1 MKAADGPILE
11 LLSFLQLFSPR
22 DCGAQG
28 GDADGTPSLRKLTAL
43 YVKQGLSTHDDN
55 LGQIVAKFGRA
66 NERQCHHSSG
76 TSMSSGWAELHFTRK
91 CLQMQTCLLKKDF
104 QKQKLL
110 ALQRSLMSSEAERAP
125 LRATWTA
132 IFPGDQFCPELTS
145 SNAELQ
151 AMWHHLLISV

>member
-22 DCGAQG
+22 DRRAQG

-66 NERQCHHSSG
+66 NERQCHHKHVFWLG
-76 TSMSSGWAELHFTRK
+76 
-91 CLQMQTCLLKKDF
+91 
-104 QKQKLL
+104 
-110 ALQRSLMSSEAERAP
+110 
-125 LRATWTA
+125 RATLHRKVPADANMLAEERLSETKA
-132 IFPGDQFCPELTS
+132 ACSPEVLDVIRS
-145 SNAELQ
+145 
-151 AMWHHLLISV
+151 